1 MSYISGMRLHR
12 VPLALAVLALPLALA
27 APAMATDHPVR
38 VIDFE
43 FVPANVAVEVG
54 DTVTWTFVNG
64 GHTTTSDAG
73 QPDSWSSA
81 PAENETNRTGQTF
94 QKQFTVPGRYS
105 YVCIPHRTFMKGAVV
120 VGEDRFAKS
129 QSGFKQVRRGNRIT
143 FKFTL
148 VEPAKVVAK
157 LKGPSRRSVTKR
169 RLLPGSHSIAFRNLR
184 KGEYRGT
191 VDFTDDFD
199 KLSRVKTFAVIR

>member
-12 VPLALAVLALPLALA
+12 VPLALAALALPLALA
-27 APAMATDHPVR
+27 APALATDHPVR

-43 FVPANVAVEVG
+43 FVPASVAVDVG

-73 QPDSWSSA
+73 QPDSWSSV

-129 QSGFKQVRRGNRIT
+129 QSRFKQVRRGNRIT

-148 VEPAKVVAK
+148 VEPAKVVAR
-157 LKGPSRRSVTKR
+157 LKGRAAARSRSGC
-169 RLLPGSHSIAFRNLR
+169 LPGSHSIAFRNLR

-199 KLSRVKTFAVIR
+199 KLSRVKTFTVVR

>member
-1 MSYISGMRLHR
+1 MSYILDMRLHR
-12 VPLALAVLALPLALA
+12 LLLALTVVAVPLVVA
-27 APAMATDHPVR
+27 APAMAADHAVG

-43 FVPANVAVEVG
+43 FVPGNVEVDVG
-54 DTVTWTFVNG
+54 DTVTWTFTNG
-64 GHTTTSDAG
+64 GHTTASDAG
-73 QPDSWSSA
+73 QPDSWNSA
-81 PAENETNRTGQTF
+81 PAENETNRTGETF
-94 QKQFTVPGRYS
+94 QKRFDVPGRYS
-105 YVCIPHRTFMKGAVV
+105 YVCIPHKSFMKGAVV
-120 VGEDRFAKS
+120 VGEDRFARS
-129 QSGFKQVRRGNRIT
+129 HSRFKQVRRGNRIT

-184 KGEYRGT
+184 KGSYQGT

-199 KLSRVKTFAVIR
+199 TRTRVKTFTVIR

>member
-12 VPLALAVLALPLALA
+12 VLMALTALVLVLA
-27 APAMATDHPVR
+27 APAMAADHPVR
-38 VIDFE
+38 VVDFE
-43 FVPANVAVEVG
+43 FLPGNVEVDVG

-73 QPDSWSSA
+73 QPDSWNSA
-81 PAENETNRTGQTF
+81 PAENQTNRTGDRF

-105 YVCIPHRTFMKGAVV
+105 YICIPHRTFMKGAVV

-129 QSGFKQVRRGNRIT
+129 YSRFKQVRRGNRIT
-143 FKFTL
+143 FRFTL

-157 LKGPSRRSVTKR
+157 LKGASRRSVTKR

-184 KGEYRGT
+184 KGAYQGI
-191 VDFTDDFD
+191 VDFRDDFD
-199 KLSRVKTFAVIR
+199 KLTRVKTSTVIR